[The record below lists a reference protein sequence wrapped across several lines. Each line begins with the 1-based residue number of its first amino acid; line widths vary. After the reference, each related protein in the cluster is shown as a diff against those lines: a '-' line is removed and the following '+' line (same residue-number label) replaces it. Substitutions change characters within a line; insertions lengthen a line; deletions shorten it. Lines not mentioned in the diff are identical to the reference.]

1 MQLGALRSV
10 LSAKL
15 RDGELKIVSAFQLN
29 DHKTKN
35 FAQAL
40 RRLEATS
47 KVLLIET
54 AENRNLELG
63 ARNIHGVEVMRSHEV
78 HPYHLLDAKRVLLTQ
93 AAAAKLSES
102 LSKSVPARRREEPQ
116 Q

>member
-1 MQLGALRSV
+1 MSSFIWSFAMRTRKGALRSA

-40 RRLEATS
+40 KRLEASS
-47 KVLLIET
+47 KVLVVDS

-63 ARNIHGVEVMRSHEV
+63 ARNIEGVEVVRSHEV
-78 HPYHLLDAKRVLLTQ
+78 HPYHLLG
-93 AAAAKLSES
+93 
-102 LSKSVPARRREEPQ
+102 ARRVEPVALDGAVDDLLG
-116 Q
+116 